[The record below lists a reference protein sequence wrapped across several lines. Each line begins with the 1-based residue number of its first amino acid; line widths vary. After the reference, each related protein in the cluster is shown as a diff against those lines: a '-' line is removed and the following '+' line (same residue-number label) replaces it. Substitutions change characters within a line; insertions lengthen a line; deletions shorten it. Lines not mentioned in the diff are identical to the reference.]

1 MKTEKIFEL
10 SELSREIVRKEYNLS
25 RRDEILLVD
34 YKASLMADITKA
46 LEEMRQCAQVIQCTA
61 FSVNRYLREAYTES
75 ATRYQSFM
83 DEWEKR
89 FPGEMPMRVAVP
101 VPDEVFPW

>member
-1 MKTEKIFEL
+1 MNKKMFEL
-10 SELSREIVRKEYNLS
+10 SELSMEIARKEYNLS

-34 YKASLMADITKA
+34 YKASLQADICQA
-46 LEEMRQCAQVIQCTA
+46 LNEMRQCAQVIQCTE
-61 FSVNRYLREAYTES
+61 FSVNRHLHDAYTQS
-75 ATRYQSFM
+75 ATKYQSLM
-83 DEWEKR
+83 DEWDKH